1 MFYRAGFHTAK
12 LPSTLMEI
20 GVAAFEENN
29 YLENVSFNVGLKRI
43 GPDAFWGCSRL
54 KSVELPEGLEEIGE
68 DAFHGTAIEEVHIPK
83 TVKKLHPNAFDKSTK
98 VIYLEED

>member
-1 MFYRAGFHTAK
+1 MFYRAGFCTAK

-20 GVAAFEENN
+20 GVAAFEENTD
-29 YLENVSFNVGLKRI
+29 LENVSFHVGLKRI
-43 GPDAFWGCSRL
+43 GAEAFWGCSRL
-54 KSVELPEGLEEIGE
+54 KSVELPEGLEEIGKY
-68 DAFHGTAIEEVHIPK
+68 AFHGTAIEEVHIPK